1 MSEILPPR
9 GYKKEDTEKRK
20 KWLEEKTGFH
30 LNETGPDNPEEFK
43 GIIENH
49 VGYMHLPL
57 AIAGPLL
64 INGSYAKGE
73 YYIPLCTLEGT
84 LTMSMTRGLFLTH
97 LSGGIKTNHIKQEL
111 SRSPIFIF
119 NDVDKSQP
127 FISWINENFESIKSE
142 AESTTRYGKLI
153 RIDKYPSQNSVILDF
168 VYDTAEASGQN
179 MVTIATHKACRYII
193 DNYKCESGFR
203 YYIESNFN
211 GDKNPAYKSLL
222 LGRSHFV
229 VASTLIEGRFLKRIL
244 RVTAKEYVDGWIQ
257 CTRGSTEAGIFGM
270 NMHVANALTAIYLAT
285 GQDAASVV
293 ENAGGIISYEVR
305 NSNDLFA
312 TITMPSI
319 TVGTVGGG
327 TRLKQARKNLEL
339 LKCTGKDS
347 SKKLAEIVCAC
358 ALALELSL
366 GGAIVS
372 DEFAFSHS
380 KYGRK

>member
-1 MSEILPPR
+1 MSGVLPPR

-20 KWLEEKTGFH
+20 KWLEDTTGYH
-30 LNETGPDNPEEFK
+30 LNEAGPDNPEDLK

-49 VGYMHLPL
+49 VGFMHLPM
-57 AIAGPLL
+57 AIAGPLF
-64 INGSYAKGE
+64 INGTYAKGK
-73 YYIPLCTLEGT
+73 YYIPLCTVEGT
-84 LTMSMTRGLFLTH
+84 LTVSMTRGLFLTH
-97 LSGGIKTNHIKQEL
+97 LSGGIKTQHIKQEI

-119 NDVDKSQP
+119 SDIDKTIP
-127 FISWINENFESIKSE
+127 FITWINNNFEKIRGI
-142 AESTTRYGKLI
+142 AESTTKHGKLL

-168 VYDTAEASGQN
+168 VYSTAEASGQN
-179 MVTIATHKACRYII
+179 MVTIATHKACNYIKE
-193 DNYKCESGFR
+193 NYNDSDEFK

-229 VASTLIEGRFLKRIL
+229 VASALIEEKYLRRIL
-244 RVTAKEYVDGWIQ
+244 RVSAKEYVEGWAQ
-257 CTRGSTEAGIFGM
+257 CTRGSQEAGIFGM

-285 GQDAASVV
+285 GQDAACVV

-305 NSNDLFA
+305 NSDSLYA
-312 TITMPSI
+312 TLTMPSI

-327 TRLKQARKNLEL
+327 TRLKQARKNLEML
-339 LKCTGKDS
+339 GCTGKDS

-366 GGAIVS
+366 GGAIVT
-372 DEFAFSHS
+372 DEFAFAHS

>member
-20 KWLEEKTGFH
+20 DWLEKKTGFH
-30 LNETGPDNPEEFK
+30 LNEAGPDHPEDLR

-49 VGYMHLPL
+49 VGFMHLPL

-64 INGSYAKGE
+64 INGTYSKGE
-73 YYIPLCTLEGT
+73 FYIPLCTLEGT

-97 LSGGIKTNHIKQEL
+97 LSGGIKSNHIKQEI

-119 NDVDKSQP
+119 NDIDKNKP
-127 FISWINENFESIKSE
+127 FISWINEHFNEIKKE
-142 AESTTRYGKLI
+142 AESTTNYGKLL

-168 VYDTAEASGQN
+168 VYNTAEASGQN

-193 DNYKCESGFR
+193 DNYKCDLGFR

-222 LGRSHFV
+222 LGRSHSV
-229 VASTLIEGRFLKRIL
+229 VASALIKGKYLRRVL
-244 RVTAKEYVDGWIQ
+244 RVNAKEYVDGWMQ
-257 CTRGSTEAGIFGM
+257 CTRGSQEAGIFGM
-270 NMHVANALTAIYLAT
+270 NMHVANALSAIYLAT
-285 GQDAASVV
+285 GQDVASVV
-293 ENAGGIISYEVR
+293 ENAGGIISYEIR
-305 NSNDLFA
+305 NSEDLFA

-327 TRLKQARKNLEL
+327 TRLKQARKNLEFL
-339 LKCTGKDS
+339 GCTGKDS

-372 DEFAFSHS
+372 DEFAFSHA

>member
-1 MSEILPPR
+1 MSGLLLPR

-20 KWLEEKTGFH
+20 KWIEDKTGFH
-30 LNETGPDNPEEFK
+30 LNETSSDNPEDLR

-49 VGYMHLPL
+49 VGFIHLPM
-57 AIAGPLL
+57 AVTGPLL
-64 INGSYAKGE
+64 IDGSFAKGE
-73 YYIPLCTLEGT
+73 YYVPLSTLEGT
-84 LTMSMTRGLFLTH
+84 LTISMTRGLFLTH
-97 LSGGIKTNHIKQEL
+97 LSGGIKTRHIKQEM

-119 NDVDKSQP
+119 NDIDKCKP
-127 FISWINENFESIKSE
+127 FLEWVTSNFEKIKCE
-142 AESTTRYGKLI
+142 AESTTKHGKLL

-168 VYDTAEASGQN
+168 VFSTGEAAGQN
-179 MVTIATHKACRYII
+179 MVTIATHKACDYIKN
-193 DNYKCESGFR
+193 NYSCEKGFK

-222 LGRSHFV
+222 LGRCHYV
-229 VASTLIEGRFLKRIL
+229 VGSALVKGEYLE
-244 RVTAKEYVDGWIQ
+244 RVLHVSAKEYVEGWTQ
-257 CTRGSTEAGIFGM
+257 CTRGSQEAGIYGM

-285 GQDAASVV
+285 GQDVASVV

-305 NSNDLFA
+305 NSNDLYA

-339 LKCTGKDS
+339 LGCTGENS

-366 GGAIVS
+366 GGAIIT
-372 DEFAFSHS
+372 DEFATAHA

>member
-20 KWLEEKTGFH
+20 EWLEKKTGFH
-30 LNETGPDNPEEFK
+30 LNEAGPDNPEDLR

-49 VGYMHLPL
+49 VGFMHLPM

-64 INGSYAKGE
+64 ISGTYAKGE

-119 NDVDKSQP
+119 NDIDKSKQ
-127 FISWINENFESIKSE
+127 FISWINEHFDDIKRE
-142 AESTTRYGKLI
+142 AETTTSHGKLL

-168 VYDTAEASGQN
+168 IYYTAEASGQN
-179 MVTIATHKACRYII
+179 MVTIATHKACRFII
-193 DNYKCESGFR
+193 ENYKCDSGFR

-222 LGRSHFV
+222 LGRSHYV
-229 VASTLIEGRFLKRIL
+229 VGSALIEGKFLRRLL
-244 RVTAKEYVDGWIQ
+244 RVNAKEYVDGWIQ
-257 CTRGSTEAGIFGM
+257 CTRGSQEAGIFGM

-285 GQDAASVV
+285 GQDVASVV
-293 ENAGGIISYEVR
+293 ENTGGIISYEVR
-305 NSNDLFA
+305 NSDDLFA

-327 TRLKQARKNLEL
+327 TRLKQARKNLEFL
-339 LKCTGKDS
+339 GCIGKDS
-347 SKKLAEIVCAC
+347 SKKLVEIVCSC

-372 DEFAFSHS
+372 DEFAFSHA

>member
-1 MSEILPPR
+1 MSELLLPR

-20 KWLEEKTGFH
+20 KWIEGKTGFH
-30 LNETGPDNPEEFK
+30 LNEAGPDNPEELR

-49 VGYMHLPL
+49 VGFVHLPM

-64 INGSYAKGE
+64 IDGSFAKGKF
-73 YYIPLCTLEGT
+73 YVPLCTLEGT
-84 LTMSMTRGLFLTH
+84 LTISMTRGLFLTH
-97 LSGGIKTNHIKQEL
+97 LSGGIKTRHIKQEM

-119 NDVDKSQP
+119 DDIDKSQP
-127 FISWINENFESIKSE
+127 FLDWVNSNFETIKSE
-142 AESTTRYGKLI
+142 AESTTKHGKLL

-168 VYDTAEASGQN
+168 VFTTAEAAGQN
-179 MVTIATHKACRYII
+179 MVTIATHKACSYIKN
-193 DNYKCESGFR
+193 NYRCEKGFR

-222 LGRSHFV
+222 LGRCHYV
-229 VASTLIEGRFLKRIL
+229 VASALIEAKYLQRVL
-244 RVTAKEYVDGWIQ
+244 RVSAREYVDGWTQ
-257 CTRGSTEAGIFGM
+257 STRGSQEAGIYGM
-270 NMHVANALTAIYLAT
+270 NMHVANALAAIYLAT
-285 GQDAASVV
+285 GQDVASIV
-293 ENAGGIISYEVR
+293 ENTGGIVSYEVR
-305 NSNDLFA
+305 NTTDLYA
-312 TITMPSI
+312 TLTMPSI

-339 LKCTGKDS
+339 LGCTGKDS

-366 GGAIVS
+366 GGSIIT
-372 DEFAFSHS
+372 DEFASAHA